1 MERNKKL
8 KIVIIILSI
17 LLAISLLTLAGIQ
30 FRRSVKASGP
40 VVMVPDNIITPDAK
54 QIEQNSKDIVFVAT
68 ANADSASSDSGK
80 KAEVISLY
88 QKHAED
94 NQPFQVGNMFP
105 GDAETK
111 YYCVRISHSG
121 EVVVHYRAD
130 IRPGYEKLAEVLK
143 CRIVLLS
150 TGETL
155 YDGLMRDMPE
165 SLDHSVKA
173 DTDAGSELYYQITA
187 YLDTSVGNDY
197 QNKNLIADFYWW
209 VQVDPIQNPEGGQGI
224 GIGTGSTQNPHSAGH
239 LNPLQT
245 GDSFNLCLYIAIAS
259 GSLLIFLLLWKKIRK
274 EECENG

>member
-17 LLAISLLTLAGIQ
+17 LLAMSLLTLAGIQ
-30 FRRSVKASGP
+30 FHRSVKANESA
-40 VVMVPDNIITPDAK
+40 VIVPDNIITPDAK
-54 QIEQNSKDIVFVAT
+54 QIEQNSIDTVFVAA
-68 ANADSASSDSGK
+68 ANADSVSSVSEK

-88 QKHAED
+88 QGHAED
-94 NQPFQVGNMFP
+94 NQPFQVENMFP
-105 GDAETK
+105 GDVETK
-111 YYCVRISHSG
+111 YYCVRVSHSG
-121 EVVVHYRAD
+121 EVVVHYRAV

-143 CRIVLLS
+143 CRIVLLT

-165 SLDHSVKA
+165 SLDHSVMA
-173 DTDAGSELYYQITA
+173 DTDAGSEVYYQIIS

-197 QNKNLIADFYWW
+197 QNKDLIADFYWW
-209 VQVDPIQNPEGGQGI
+209 VQD
-224 GIGTGSTQNPHSAGH
+224 TQNIQGTEHTQDTQSAGH

-259 GSLLIFLLLWKKIRK
+259 ASLLLFLLLWKKIRR

>member
-1 MERNKKL
+1 MEQNKKL

-17 LLAISLLTLAGIQ
+17 LLTMSLLALAGIQ
-30 FRRSVKASGP
+30 FHQSVKVNGP
-40 VVMVPDNIITPDAK
+40 VVMVPDNIITPDAE
-54 QIEQNSKDIVFVAT
+54 QIEQNSLDIVYLTA
-68 ANADSASSDSGK
+68 ANADTVPSNSEK

-105 GDAETK
+105 GDAETR
-111 YYCVRISHSG
+111 YYCVKISHSG

-143 CRIVLLS
+143 CRIVLLT

-155 YDGLMRDMPE
+155 YDGFMRDMPK

-197 QNKNLIADFYWW
+197 QNKDLIADFYWW
-209 VQVDPIQNPEGGQGI
+209 VQDIQDTQDTQDIQG
-224 GIGTGSTQNPHSAGH
+224 TESTQNTQSAGH